1 MELTILLIHLLA
13 AVLLPLYLLVK
24 AIVSLIRNNQKDKI
38 EKIWQRTKISDW
50 AFVLLLA
57 ASGLF
62 VLISIN
68 HWEWYHLMKLAG
80 VALVIYV
87 LRRSSKANYA
97 SLVLISFILTV
108 GILVLSIVK
117 PLPEKNVATIP
128 GKEEESLVGLSVFQA
143 KCMECYGADGKLG
156 RFGAIDLSGSVI
168 SLNDRVDAISNGRPL
183 TVMRAFKN
191 ELTIEEIQSVAI
203 YIEQLRSH
211 DASN

>member
-1 MELTILLIHLLA
+1 MELTVLIIHLLA

-24 AIVSLIRNNQKDKI
+24 AIVSLIRNKQKDKL
-38 EKIWQRTKISDW
+38 ERIWQRTKIPDW
-50 AFVLLLA
+50 AFALLLA

-62 VLISIN
+62 VLISIK

-80 VALVIYV
+80 VALVIYF
-87 LRRSSKANYA
+87 LRGRSKANYA

-117 PLPEKNVATIP
+117 PLPEKHVAGSI
-128 GKEEESLVGLSVFQA
+128 GKEEESLVGLSIFQA
-143 KCMECYGADGKLG
+143 KCMECHGADGKLG

-191 ELTIEEIQSVAI
+191 ELTNEEILSVAV
-203 YIEQLRSH
+203 YIEKLRTH
-211 DASN
+211 DTSK